1 MPPSS
6 ASIVNVLTTFV
17 TALYRVIATTFT
29 SEPSCMLRD
38 AEVSS
43 AQRAAHGSEISAT
56 SSASGIALGFVV
68 SRSMRQLSVVRQRSS
83 ETVSVSVAPG
93 AALSGAS
100 ASASH
105 TSRVL
110 PEPRKIIAPPG
121 SCAPFG
127 TSARLTV

>member
-1 MPPSS
+1 
-6 ASIVNVLTTFV
+6 
-17 TALYRVIATTFT
+17 
-29 SEPSCMLRD
+29 
-38 AEVSS
+38 
-43 AQRAAHGSEISAT
+43 
-56 SSASGIALGFVV
+56 
-68 SRSMRQLSVVRQRSS
+68 MRQLSVVRQRSS

-110 PEPRKIIAPPG
+110 PEPWKIIAPPG